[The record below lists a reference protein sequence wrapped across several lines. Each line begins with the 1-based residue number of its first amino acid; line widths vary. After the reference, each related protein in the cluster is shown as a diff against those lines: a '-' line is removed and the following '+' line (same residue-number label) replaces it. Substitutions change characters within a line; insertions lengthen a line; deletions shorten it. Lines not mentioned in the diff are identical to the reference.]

1 MIAAE
6 AFQPRLSVTA
16 RLESRDYACGSLL
29 TVPPDPEIDIP
40 SAFDKAW
47 QSFQQID
54 ALRLV
59 GDTLEWQWTRGRA
72 QYLAFLVRLE
82 DSAAR
87 EHISRIQERIAGIPG
102 VELYPDFYWHITVK
116 GAGFQVIKRTHDDDV
131 LRQDVPRIAAKA
143 RQVLARQAAFEA
155 QLGLASG
162 FAEVVFI
169 EVQDGGHVREL
180 NALLADNLPVP
191 RYPIDGAGIFL
202 PHVSIARFTSN
213 DGLPQV
219 KETLASL
226 RAEVPGPSFSVRR
239 IEFVKV
245 WLSEA
250 MPEFDTLATYPLAA
264 RSGT

>member
-1 MIAAE
+1 M
-6 AFQPRLSVTA
+6 
-16 RLESRDYACGSLL
+16 
-29 TVPPDPEIDIP
+29 PPDPETGIP
-40 SAFDKAW
+40 SSFEDAW
-47 QSFQQID
+47 QSFQQIG

-59 GDTLEWQWTRGRA
+59 GDTLEWQWTQGRA

-87 EHISRIQERIAGIPG
+87 EHISRVQQRIAGIPG

-116 GAGFQVIKRTHDDDV
+116 GVGFQVIKRTHDDDV

-143 RQVLARQAAFEA
+143 RGIIAGQPAFEA
-155 QLGLASG
+155 RLGLASG
-162 FAEVVFI
+162 FAEVTFL
-169 EVQDGGHVREL
+169 EVQDGGRVREL
-180 NALLADNLPVP
+180 NALLTDNLPVP

-213 DGLPQV
+213 DGLRQL

-226 RAEVPGPSFSVRR
+226 RAEALGPSFSVRR
-239 IEFVKV
+239 VEFVKV

-264 RSGT
+264 RSGA